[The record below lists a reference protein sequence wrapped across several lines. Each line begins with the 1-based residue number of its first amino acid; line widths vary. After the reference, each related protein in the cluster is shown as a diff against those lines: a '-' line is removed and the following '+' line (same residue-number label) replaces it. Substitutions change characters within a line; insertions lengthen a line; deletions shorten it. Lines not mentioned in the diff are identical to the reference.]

1 MSVLDERRVR
11 RRDASPERTADAVRP
26 PARGRDRRILVVVAS
41 IALIAASIA
50 SFAALYSSAGS
61 RTAAIV
67 VTRSLTQGQP
77 ITSASIGQADVS
89 VPAGVDYIPVSEASL
104 LVGKH
109 AVAAVPKGALLTL
122 SDLSAAPALAAD
134 QAVVGLALKDG
145 TFPSGGLS
153 PGDQVMVVQTA
164 GSGATLA
171 APVASSSSSSSP
183 PSSSSVGA
191 LTGGTGTAVATASGA
206 GVLVARATVASVSV
220 PAATASGGYAL
231 LASVQVA
238 STAAPSVTTAAAAGQ
253 VSLVLLPRDTSTATS
268 AASAVAP

>member
-1 MSVLDERRVR
+1 VTVLDERRVR
-11 RRDASPERTADAVRP
+11 RRDASPDRAADAVRP

-50 SFAALYSSAGS
+50 SFAALYSSAGA

-77 ITSASIGQADVS
+77 ITSASIGEVDVS

-171 APVASSSSSSSP
+171 APVASAASSSS
-183 PSSSSVGA
+183 PSSSSVGT
-191 LTGGTGTAVATASGA
+191 LTGGTGTAVATTSGA

-238 STAAPSVTTAAAAGQ
+238 SAAAPSVTTAAAAGQ
-253 VSLVLLPRDTSTATS
+253 VSLVLLPRDTSMTS
-268 AASAVAP
+268 SASSGVAP